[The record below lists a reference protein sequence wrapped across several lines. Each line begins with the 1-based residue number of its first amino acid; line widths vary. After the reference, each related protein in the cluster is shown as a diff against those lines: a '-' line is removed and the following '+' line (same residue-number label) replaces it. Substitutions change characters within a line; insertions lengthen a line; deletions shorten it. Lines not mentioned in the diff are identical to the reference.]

1 MKNDGDKKP
10 YNEFDRLDQRSS
22 MYFARAVIRTAQ
34 RPGYD
39 ALRQQ
44 MQKQLAISAKRLQLE
59 LDSLALVHKLR
70 IQEEFSFLSTLWKKK
85 MSALSSE
92 FQKAMAREARF
103 IQTEPRVLFHP
114 EFKEAL
120 KDAQQFVFEQS
131 IFFPA
136 PIVKVA
142 DALLL
147 HPEMAGLHLIRE
159 PRDLLGA
166 ETLYHAPF
174 EEDKAKLHWLIRK
187 HLKGKEL
194 PDN

>member
-1 MKNDGDKKP
+1 
-10 YNEFDRLDQRSS
+10 
-22 MYFARAVIRTAQ
+22 
-34 RPGYD
+34 
-39 ALRQQ
+39 
-44 MQKQLAISAKRLQLE
+44 MQKQLDISAKRLQLE

-70 IQEEFSFLSTLWKKK
+70 IQEEFSFLSTLWKK

-174 EEDKAKLHWLIRK
+174 AEDKAKLHWLIRK
-187 HLKGKEL
+187 HLKGEEL
-194 PDN
+194 PDD